1 MTEWTFDATIEN
13 IPEVTARVD
22 EQLEALDCPMKAQ
35 MQIDVAIDELFSN
48 VANYAYENGVGSV
61 TARFE
66 FDADTREARI
76 SFIDSGTPYNPL
88 EKDDPDVSL
97 PPEERDIGG
106 LGIYLVKK
114 TMDALLYEYRDG
126 RNIVTI
132 CKRI

>member
-1 MTEWTFDATIEN
+1 MNEWTFDATIEK
-13 IPEVTARVD
+13 IPELTALVD
-22 EQLEALDCPMKAQ
+22 ERLEALECPIKAQ

-48 VANYAYENGVGSV
+48 VANYAYENGVGRI
-61 TARFE
+61 TTRFE
-66 FDADTREARI
+66 FDPDAREVRI
-76 SFIDSGTPYNPL
+76 SFIDSGMPYNPL